1 MFESVVG
8 DRTRVRQKLYLEVN
22 GLILEE
28 RRNLRQLHIQESIL
42 VRPYD
47 KCQHTKAHF
56 TRFGGSVQRVC

>member
-28 RRNLRQLHIQESIL
+28 RRNLRQLYIQESIL

-47 KCQHTKAHF
+47 KCQHTKSHF